1 MEIEFSDDANGPGAA
16 PANSAKHELEEFTFL
31 VIDDSGVQR
40 KFITN
45 ALVDC
50 GIQKITE
57 TKDAVDGLSLL
68 RDPAQHVDIILV
80 DQEMPILDGTQ
91 FTQMVRNDASLP
103 DPNIPIIMVT
113 SHTNTSHFAGARK
126 AGIDGFVAKPFTPET
141 MRTQVMAILDGRSLR
156 TAKAPAKHPLK
167 HPPKEQKVAGLTCLI
182 IDDSEFT
189 RKLICRSLRT
199 IGIDNI
205 LQAADGVAGLSIL
218 REKIHPI
225 DVILVDREMPI
236 FDGIE
241 FSRMVRHDEALQGT
255 HIPIVMVSGLVDK
268 KHILDAKNAGV
279 SAFVPKPF
287 STQDIDNQ
295 IRAALKDPHNFIE
308 AKRDE

>member
-1 MEIEFSDDANGPGAA
+1 MEIEFSDDDDGPDGA
-16 PANSAKHELEEFTFL
+16 PANAAKNDLEALTFL

-57 TKDAVDGLSLL
+57 TKDAVDGLSIL

-91 FTQMVRNDASLP
+91 FTKMVRHDASLP

-113 SHTNTSHFAGARK
+113 SHTDQSHITEAKK
-126 AGIDGFVAKPFTPET
+126 AGIDGFVAKPFTPEIMQQHVT
-141 MRTQVMAILDGRSLR
+141 AVVEGKSLR
-156 TAKAPAKHPLK
+156 TKIAPAQQPVE
-167 HPPKEQKVAGLTCLI
+167 EQKVAGLTCLV
-182 IDDSEFT
+182 IDDSEFS
-189 RKLICRSLRT
+189 RKLICRSLNA
-199 IGIDNI
+199 IGIKNI
-205 LQAADGVAGLSIL
+205 LQAADAVAGLSIL
-218 REKIHPI
+218 REKLHPI

-241 FSRMVRHDEALQGT
+241 FARMVRHDEALHET

-287 STQDIDNQ
+287 STKDIDCQ

>member
-1 MEIEFSDDANGPGAA
+1 MEIEFSDDDGGPDDT
-16 PANSAKHELEEFTFL
+16 PPNSGKHELEELTFL

-50 GIQKITE
+50 GAQNITE
-57 TKDAVDGLSLL
+57 TKDAVDGLSVL
-68 RDPAQHVDIILV
+68 RDATQHVDIVLV
-80 DQEMPILDGTQ
+80 DQEMPVLDGTQ
-91 FTQMVRNDASLP
+91 FTRMVRHDASLS

-113 SHTNTSHFAGARK
+113 SHTNKAHFADARN
-126 AGIDGFVAKPFTPET
+126 AGIDGFVAKPFTPDT
-141 MRTQVMAILDGRSLR
+141 MRTHVMAVLEGRSLR
-156 TAKAPAKHPLK
+156 TKKAPAQQPVE
-167 HPPKEQKVAGLTCLI
+167 EQKVAGLTCLV

-189 RKLICRSLRT
+189 RKLICRSLYA
-199 IGIDNI
+199 IGIKNI
-205 LQAADGVAGLSIL
+205 LQAADAVAGLSIL
-218 REKIHPI
+218 REKIQPI

-241 FSRMVRHDEALQGT
+241 FARMVRHDEALHET

-287 STQDIDNQ
+287 STKDIDHQ
-295 IRAALKDPHNFIE
+295 IRAALKDPHNFVE
-308 AKRDE
+308 AKRDGEP